1 MLVDKGSLSFISDG
15 SFCHHDD
22 CFWHSQTKAI
32 VNYVFS
38 FMGKASLQGCCYVW
52 RLIQIFDVPRTPSY

>member
-38 FMGKASLQGCCYVW
+38 FMGKASL
-52 RLIQIFDVPRTPSY
+52 